1 MDNIS
6 IAILQDYQ
14 SSIKTSLEKIESLLK
29 DGDGAELSQ
38 KYLAVNNINKEMTVI
53 EKNIGL
59 IKFEI
64 ANLKE

>member
-29 DGDGAELSQ
+29 DADGAELSQ
-38 KYLAVNNINKEMTVI
+38 KYLAVNNINK
-53 EKNIGL
+53 K
-59 IKFEI
+59 
-64 ANLKE
+64 